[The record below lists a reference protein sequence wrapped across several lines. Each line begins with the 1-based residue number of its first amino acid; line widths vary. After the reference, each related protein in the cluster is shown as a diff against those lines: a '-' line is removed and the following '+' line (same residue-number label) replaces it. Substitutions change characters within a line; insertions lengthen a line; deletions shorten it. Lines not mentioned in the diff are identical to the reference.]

1 MAKNLISN
9 IAWFLGVEL
18 GEEFKLRILEK
29 EVCEPGIYKFD
40 LGEGLV
46 KKDKNGV
53 FNSNS
58 SIEFE
63 DLCLGN
69 YEIVK
74 LPWEP
79 KEGEQYWTISF
90 VKNRYPFVES
100 YIWDSDDIDFMKL
113 KLCIAYRTKA
123 EAEAHMAWDYE
134 KLTGKKLEV

>member
-1 MAKNLISN
+1 MAKNLMSN

-79 KEGEQYWTISF
+79 EEGERYCYPSVSAKNVDCTNWICCSF
-90 VKNRYPFVES
+90 DYA
-100 YIWDSDDIDFMKL
+100 MKAL
-113 KLCIAYRTKA
+113 GMIYKTPEEAQAHFA
-123 EAEAHMAWDYE
+123 ENYE
-134 KLTGKKLEV
+134 KLTGKKLE